1 MKSERKIE
9 SPRLARS
16 FFKWW
21 SQRADTDDLLGDID
35 EYFQI
40 NVDEK
45 GKSKAQFIYF
55 RQVLSLSFS
64 YALKKRKR
72 SASYSNYY
80 YPKNSISMFKN
91 YFKIA
96 LRNFAKQKLFTLIN
110 IGGLAMGMSV
120 SLLILAVLNQVVQF
134 DDFQENK
141 DDIHRVV
148 TNVRDQE
155 ENRTYA
161 TTSQSIY
168 DAFNNDYPGIQNL
181 TRINYGF
188 DPIIIHQ
195 DNEIEL
201 SGVYTDPDY
210 FNMFSFDLKSG
221 DKNTAL
227 SEPNSIILS
236 SEMAIKFFPDKNPVG
251 LILNSKEMGDFKITG
266 VLEEHPRQTHLKFD
280 ALASYSSLEQRR
292 SISVTEKWQ
301 IYWRDY
307 VYLHFEE
314 DKSPTDFGAALN
326 DLSAKTN
333 EFYDDRTITYDL
345 QAFTKISP
353 GRNLNNDNTPF
364 DWLMTILLFFMGFL
378 ILIPACFNYTNL
390 MIARALKRAKEI
402 GIRKV
407 VGSSRKQIAYQFI
420 VEAVILTSIALIGTI
435 FIFTMIRAEFSNMVA
450 GSEMLD
456 LSLTPRMIGWF
467 IVFGLLTGLGA
478 GVFPA
483 LYFSKIEPLQ
493 SLKTEISTKSVSI
506 SVVRKSLMVVQ
517 FVISLVFII
526 GIGVIIK
533 QHKDMLS
540 YNLGFDKNNVL
551 AVPLKGI
558 DEQLLYNE
566 FSATSGVNSIS
577 LSSNM
582 PGLEAGLNWTTVK
595 QTDNLEDSLLAY
607 QIFIDENF
615 IPSLGFKIKWGENF
629 ESTNQKTNE
638 RFLVNEEFMRIN
650 RIINSEGDSLSFE
663 IAGQQK
669 GTIVGVIENFNFMQ
683 LNMDIS
689 PLILRQSTEEARYAL
704 LKVNGEDII
713 RTIDQLEKKW
723 ETIDQDLTFESFFL
737 DHRIEESYESTLGI
751 LKIFSFLGALSI
763 TISCIG
769 LLGMV
774 VYFTENRVKEVAVRK
789 IMGAS
794 LMDLYKVLGWS
805 FFRLLVIA
813 TLIATPIA
821 YIFYDKAF
829 VNMIN
834 KYNVGVGW
842 MEILLSILFMFA
854 LGGLPILW
862 MVKKISNVNPANNLR
877 ME

>member
-1 MKSERKIE
+1 MADKQKTTSPLFVRKV
-9 SPRLARS
+9 
-16 FFKWW
+16 FQWW
-21 SQRADTDDLLGDID
+21 SKKADTEDLLGDID
-35 EYFQI
+35 EYFQY
-40 NVDEK
+40 NAANK
-45 GKSKAQFIYF
+45 GKLKAQFIYIK
-55 RQVLSLSFS
+55 QVLSLSFS

-72 SASYSNYY
+72 SASFSNYY
-80 YPKNSISMFKN
+80 SKNSISMFKN

-120 SLLILAVLNQVVQF
+120 SLLILAVHTQVVQF

-141 DDIHRVV
+141 DQIHRVV
-148 TNVRDQE
+148 TKVRDQE
-155 ENRTYA
+155 ENKTYA

-168 DAFNNDYPGIQNL
+168 EAFGSDYPGIKNL
-181 TRINYGF
+181 ARINYSF
-188 DPIIIHQ
+188 DPTILHQ

-201 SGVYTDPDY
+201 SGIYTDPDY

-227 SEPNSIILS
+227 NEPNSIILS
-236 SEMAIKFFPDKNPVG
+236 PKMAEKFFPDTNPIG
-251 LILNSKEMGDFKITG
+251 LVLHTKQTGDFKITG
-266 VLEEHPRQTHLKFD
+266 ILKEHPRQTHLKFD
-280 ALASYSSLEQRR
+280 AIVSYSSLEERANT
-292 SISVTEKWQ
+292 SVTDKWQ
-301 IYWRDY
+301 VYWRDY
-307 VYLHFEE
+307 IYLHFDE
-314 DKSPTDFGAALN
+314 DKSQADFHSALS
-326 DLSAKTN
+326 DLSAKAN
-333 EFYDDRTITYDL
+333 EFHDDRTITYDL

-353 GRNLNNDNTPF
+353 GRNLYNDNTPF

-407 VGSSRKQIAYQFI
+407 VGSSRNQIAYQFI
-420 VEAVILTSIALIGTI
+420 VEAVILTSIALLGTI
-435 FIFTMIRAEFSNMVA
+435 FIFTLIRSEFLNMVI

-456 LSLTPRMIGWF
+456 LTLTPSMVGWF
-467 IVFGLLTGLGA
+467 IVFGLLTGVAA

-483 LYFSKIEPLQ
+483 LYFSKIEPLH
-493 SLKTEISTKSVSI
+493 SLKSEVSSKSVSI
-506 SVVRKSLMVVQ
+506 STVRKSLMVVQ

-526 GIGVIIK
+526 GIGVIVK
-533 QHKDMLS
+533 QHKDMLN

-551 AVPLKGI
+551 AVPLRGI
-558 DEQLLYNE
+558 DEQLIFNE
-566 FSATSGVNSIS
+566 FNSISGVNNVS

-582 PGLEAGLNWTTVK
+582 PGLEVGLNSTTVK
-595 QTDNLEDSLLAY
+595 QVDNMEDSIGAY
-607 QIFIDENF
+607 QIYIDENF
-615 IPSLGFKIKWGENF
+615 IPSLNFKIKWGENLTK
-629 ESTNQKTNE
+629 TNQQVNE
-638 RFLVNEEFMRIN
+638 RFLVNEEFMRRN
-650 RIINSEGDSLSFE
+650 RIINPTGDSLSFE
-663 IAGQQK
+663 ISGQQK
-669 GTIVGVIENFNFMQ
+669 GTIVGVVEDFNFMQ
-683 LNMDIS
+683 LNMGIF
-689 PLILRQSTEEARYAL
+689 PLILRYSTEEARYAL

-713 RTIDQLEKKW
+713 GTIDQLEKKW
-723 ETIDQDLTFESFFL
+723 ESIDQDLKFESYFL
-737 DHRIEESYESTLGI
+737 DHQIEESYEATMGI
-751 LKIFSFLGALSI
+751 LKVFGFLGALSI

-794 LMDLYKVLGWS
+794 LIDLYKVLGGS
-805 FFRLLVIA
+805 FLKLLVIA
-813 TLIATPIA
+813 TLIATPLA
-821 YIFYDKAF
+821 YFFYDKAF

-842 MEILLSILFMFA
+842 LEISISILLMFV